1 MALASPRSQ
10 TLAALDLVEDAL
22 RGVLSS
28 HVGLLATAGQHIV
41 ASGGKRIRP
50 QVALLAYGAAGGDDV
65 ARAVP
70 LAAAAELIHTASLI
84 HDDINDRSDTR
95 RGHSTVNS
103 LWGDNLA
110 LLTGDFVFVRLLGL
124 LPRLDG
130 PVIQALADACLDVV
144 EGETRQMLTLGR
156 LDLTE
161 EEHLDI
167 VRQKTAG
174 LFASCAYAGG
184 LLAGARAED
193 CEALERYG
201 RALGMTFQLRDDVLD
216 LAGSPEEMGKPI
228 ARDVEQCKVSLA
240 TVYGLRADPEVGRAL
255 RAGEHDGVR
264 RMLASLGALDRA
276 MAVTRRYAAEAQEAL
291 EALPPSED
299 RQGLWDL
306 AEYAA
311 TRRR

>member
-1 MALASPRSQ
+1 MVVASPRPE
-10 TLAALDLVEDAL
+10 TLDALALVEDAL
-22 RGVLSS
+22 RGVLAS
-28 HVGLLATAGQHIV
+28 HVGLLALAGQHIV

-50 QVALLAYGAAGGDDV
+50 QVALLAYGAAGGEDV
-65 ARAVP
+65 SCAVP
-70 LAAAAELIHTASLI
+70 LAAAVELIHTASLI

-95 RGHSTVNS
+95 RGRSTVNS

-110 LLTGDFVFVRLLGL
+110 LLAGDFVFVRLLGL

-156 LDLTE
+156 TDLTE

-184 LLAGARAED
+184 LLAGAPSEVCD
-193 CEALERYG
+193 ALERYG

-216 LAGSPEEMGKPI
+216 LAGTPEELGKPV
-228 ARDVEQCKVSLA
+228 ARDVEQCKMSLA
-240 TVYGLRADPEVGRAL
+240 TCYALRIDPEVGRAL
-255 RAGEHDGVR
+255 RAGAHDRVR
-264 RMLASLGALDRA
+264 RMLGSLGALDYA
-276 MAVTRRYAAEAQEAL
+276 VGVTRRYAAEAQSAL

-299 RQGLWDL
+299 RDRLSAL
-306 AEYAA
+306 AEFAA
-311 TRRR
+311 IRRR

>member
-1 MALASPRSQ
+1 MVVASPHPQTLDALA
-10 TLAALDLVEDAL
+10 LVEDAL

-28 HVGLLATAGQHIV
+28 RVGLLALAGQHIV

-50 QVALLAYGAAGGDDV
+50 QVALLAYGAAGGEDV
-65 ARAVP
+65 SCAVP
-70 LAAAAELIHTASLI
+70 LAAAVELIHTASLI

-95 RGHSTVNS
+95 RGQSTVNS

-110 LLTGDFVFVRLLGL
+110 LLAGDFVFVRLLGL
-124 LPRLDG
+124 LPRVSG
-130 PVIQALADACLDVV
+130 QVIQALADACLDVV

-156 LDLTE
+156 TDLTE

-184 LLAGARAED
+184 LLAEAPVAV

-216 LAGSPEEMGKPI
+216 LSGSPDELGKPV
-228 ARDVEQCKVSLA
+228 ARDVEQCKMSLA
-240 TVYGLRADPEVGRAL
+240 TCYALRVDPEVGRHL
-255 RAGEHDGVR
+255 RAGDHDRVR
-264 RMLASLGALDRA
+264 RMVVSLGALEYA
-276 MAVTRRYAAEAQEAL
+276 MGITRRYAAEAQDAL
-291 EALPPSED
+291 EALPESED
-299 RQGLWDL
+299 RERLAAL
-306 AEYAA
+306 AEFAA

>member
-1 MALASPRSQ
+1 MVVASPHPQTLDALA
-10 TLAALDLVEDAL
+10 LVEDAL

-28 HVGLLATAGQHIV
+28 RVGLLALAGQHIV

-50 QVALLAYGAAGGDDV
+50 QVALLAYGAAGGEDV
-65 ARAVP
+65 SCAVP
-70 LAAAAELIHTASLI
+70 LAAAVELIHTASLI

-95 RGHSTVNS
+95 RGRSTVNS

-110 LLTGDFVFVRLLGL
+110 LLAGDFVFVRLLGL

-156 LDLTE
+156 TDLTE

-184 LLAGARAED
+184 LLAGAPSEVCD
-193 CEALERYG
+193 ALERYG

-216 LAGSPEEMGKPI
+216 LAGTPEELGKPV
-228 ARDVEQCKVSLA
+228 ARDVEQCKMSLA
-240 TVYGLRADPEVGRAL
+240 TCYALRIDREVGRAL
-255 RAGEHDGVR
+255 RAGAHDRVR
-264 RMLASLGALDRA
+264 RMLGSLGALDYA
-276 MAVTRRYAAEAQEAL
+276 VGVTRRYAAEAQSAL

-299 RQGLWDL
+299 RDRLSAL
-306 AEYAA
+306 AEFAA
-311 TRRR
+311 IRRR

>member
-1 MALASPRSQ
+1 MVVASPRPE
-10 TLAALDLVEDAL
+10 TLDALALVEDAL
-22 RGVLSS
+22 RGVLAS
-28 HVGLLATAGQHIV
+28 HVGLLALAGQHIV

-50 QVALLAYGAAGGDDV
+50 QVALLAYGAAGGEDV
-65 ARAVP
+65 SCAVP
-70 LAAAAELIHTASLI
+70 LAAAVELIHTASLI

-95 RGHSTVNS
+95 RGRSTVNS

-110 LLTGDFVFVRLLGL
+110 LLAGDFVFVRLLGL

-156 LDLTE
+156 TDLTE

-184 LLAGARAED
+184 LLAGAPSEVCD
-193 CEALERYG
+193 ALERYG

-216 LAGSPEEMGKPI
+216 LAGTPEELGKPV
-228 ARDVEQCKVSLA
+228 ARDVEQCKMSLA
-240 TVYGLRADPEVGRAL
+240 TCYALRIDREVGRAL
-255 RAGEHDGVR
+255 RAGAHDRVR
-264 RMLASLGALDRA
+264 RMLGSLGALDYA
-276 MAVTRRYAAEAQEAL
+276 VGVTRRYAAEAQSAL

-299 RQGLWDL
+299 RDRLSAL
-306 AEYAA
+306 AEFAA
-311 TRRR
+311 IRRR